1 MFKKIN
7 KWFEMNL
14 GWIFVN
20 GRKRAWWEEYLREK
34 YGNQKNVK

>member
-1 MFKKIN
+1 MFSKIN

-20 GRKRAWWEEYLREK
+20 GRKRAWWGEYLREK
-34 YGNQKNVK
+34 YGNKK